1 MYQEPELDIQS
12 GLVAEAGATKP
23 AELIVLKTRLEEK
36 FSSLSSKKQNF
47 TGVKIGDQELSA
59 LKLWVSQ
66 STDMDSVNELSKYL
80 KLFLEPQKHKLMI
93 ARISSDEKARC
104 DLNKANKILSH
115 WLKTKLKLAM
125 DTTSLPGHD
134 ISQVRLSRLLKSFAA
149 SFSTFL
155 D

>member
-1 MYQEPELDIQS
+1 
-12 GLVAEAGATKP
+12 
-23 AELIVLKTRLEEK
+23 
-36 FSSLSSKKQNF
+36 
-47 TGVKIGDQELSA
+47 
-59 LKLWVSQ
+59 
-66 STDMDSVNELSKYL
+66 MDSVNELSKYL
-80 KLFLEPQKHKLMI
+80 KLFLDPEKHVELI